1 MSDIEFKQSKI
12 CCISDIHLGVHQN
25 NSSWHKILLDWAQ
38 WLNQQLQKN
47 KIQDIM
53 ICGDL
58 FHYRDEIAVNSL
70 HVANEFFDILHQY
83 NIIMITGNHDCYYKD
98 NSLVNSLSILK
109 GRPNITI
116 IDQCH
121 STTIF
126 DKNVTF
132 CPWGTKINEIKIKSD
147 IIFGHFE
154 LLNFKM
160 NNFKVCDHGDSPDKI
175 LEKGNKVISG
185 HFHLRDRRK
194 YKNGEILYLGN
205 PFEMDFGD
213 AGSTKGWYELDFTSL
228 QTTFHQNNI
237 SPKHIKV
244 PLSDLIKHDG
254 ITDELKN
261 IVKGNIIKLVIDKNI
276 QADDLD
282 IIMVC
287 LNNLKP
293 FSINVD
299 YEINFNKFS
308 VEGEVEYEYS
318 GVDYETAITDFVSM
332 LDINNK
338 KDVIQYTID
347 LYKSCK
353 E

>member
-83 NIIMITGNHDCYYKD
+83 NIVMITGNHDCYYKD

-126 DKNVTF
+126 DKHVTF

-147 IIFGHFE
+147 NTINTLLIFNIFQHYLPNLG
-154 LLNFKM
+154 LL
-160 NNFKVCDHGDSPDKI
+160 
-175 LEKGNKVISG
+175 
-185 HFHLRDRRK
+185 
-194 YKNGEILYLGN
+194 
-205 PFEMDFGD
+205 
-213 AGSTKGWYELDFTSL
+213 L
-228 QTTFHQNNI
+228 Q
-237 SPKHIKV
+237 
-244 PLSDLIKHDG
+244 
-254 ITDELKN
+254 
-261 IVKGNIIKLVIDKNI
+261 
-276 QADDLD
+276 
-282 IIMVC
+282 
-287 LNNLKP
+287 
-293 FSINVD
+293 
-299 YEINFNKFS
+299 
-308 VEGEVEYEYS
+308 
-318 GVDYETAITDFVSM
+318 
-332 LDINNK
+332 
-338 KDVIQYTID
+338 
-347 LYKSCK
+347 
-353 E
+353 